1 MSRLALTPTNVPAL
15 NAPPSFPTLRAGDL
29 YYDTVASSLFVY
41 SGSAWVAVGSN
52 TIADVDGGQPDAIN
66 GYSGAYPDTT
76 ATQIVTGGTP

>member
-15 NAPPSFPTLRAGDL
+15 ATPPSVPTLRAGDL
-29 YYDTVASSLFVY
+29 YYDTTASSLFVY
-41 SGSAWVAVGSN
+41 SGSAWAAVGSN
-52 TIADVDGGQPDAIN
+52 TISDVDGGQPDANN